1 MKDRDTLFSVSHV
14 TESRTLILTQ
24 DTTQAATQ
32 ALRFLAF
39 ADQLSQHPFPVASG
53 EHRQALLA
61 LVRLCVRHHQTALL
75 VAPVLGDDDGPEGDP
90 FNSLFFGALDEEGQ
104 DFHDLAQLVPYNAPV
119 NLSDGLIWTAP
130 WEPEHYRRAL
140 LRSGPG
146 WYERAWAQQD
156 DQDGTVYLPWGLY
169 CVGNGNHSA
178 ASGILRGDGQLTPE
192 ETFDLRLVL
201 ERVDLNEHGLIRVD
215 TGALV
220 ATSTDWPVLALIGLG
235 KRLLEVAL

>member
-1 MKDRDTLFSVSHV
+1 MCSSDLPELMFELAKRNKVEIPFDSVEAVRAAYDFSNLQDFLDIYYAGANVLQ
-14 TESRTLILTQ
+14 TE
-24 DTTQAATQ
+24 
-32 ALRFLAF
+32 
-39 ADQLSQHPFPVASG
+39 
-53 EHRQALLA
+53 
-61 LVRLCVRHHQTALL
+61 
-75 VAPVLGDDDGPEGDP
+75 
-90 FNSLFFGALDEEGQ
+90 Q
-104 DFHDLAQLVPYNAPV
+104 DFHDLAHLVPHNAPV

-130 WEPEHYRRAL
+130 WEPERYRRAL
-140 LRSGPG
+140 LRSGPS

-192 ETFDLRLVL
+192 ETFDLRPVL

-220 ATSTDWPVLALIGLG
+220 ATSTDWPVLALVGLG
-235 KRLLEVAL
+235 KRLLDVTP